1 MAMAFEV
8 MRSCFSLYGAILLG
22 RARLDMKALAY
33 ELREAG
39 LTVQLQL
46 TLVAVIVG
54 VVIGIVSEELLS
66 QVNIPEMM
74 LGTVSSAVI
83 KEFAPLL
90 VGMFVAGRSGIALT
104 VRIGT
109 MVLNREMDGLIVC
122 GVNPIQFTVGP
133 LLLAVA
139 LMSFA
144 MVVWTSFI
152 TLLTIGLWLRL
163 EVGLPWQILIGSLER
178 VMTPGALLLSAFKP
192 IFFSLLIVMTA
203 AVSGFSVSRQSESI
217 SRAAGRT
224 MISAIA
230 LVQITNLFF
239 VLLFGA

>member
-8 MRSCFSLYGAILLG
+8 MRSCFSLYGAILSG

-122 GVNPIQFTVGP
+122 GVNPIQYTVGP

-152 TLLTIGLWLRL
+152 TLLTVGLWLRL
-163 EVGLPWQILIGSLER
+163 EVGLPWQLLIGSLER

-217 SRAAGRT
+217 SRAAGQA
-224 MISAIA
+224 MINAIA